1 MNKLKNMRLSTML
14 GAGFALV
21 IAIGFFV
28 ALFARMQ
35 LVSVG
40 NNLNYAANVRLV
52 NLLMIVKI
60 KDNITDNAHDIRDMA
75 LFTTLPHT
83 EEESRD
89 YITKTNLVL
98 EKRITDNN
106 TLLKQL
112 DKALKLKRSRELF
125 DNLNSVRPAYSQ
137 ALRKVMSVS
146 AAGQYDAARSLVINE
161 VVGPQA
167 RVLDA
172 LSEMIGDHSGT
183 TVAMS
188 RNYVDEAHFS
198 GNLLLLITIIS
209 AVIGSLIAWG
219 IGRAVKGQLGGEPAY
234 AVSVAKQVSEGQ
246 LNTAVELKSGDTRS
260 LLAAMDD
267 MRNRLLGIV
276 REVRDSS
283 HSISV
288 GASEIAACSTDLSQ
302 RTEEQAA
309 SLQETAASM
318 EQMSQTIQQNA
329 ETVRTATRLANSA
342 SETATQSGNA
352 VNNLVLTMQE
362 ISDSSRKIGD
372 IIGVI
377 DGIAF
382 QTNILALNAAVEAA
396 RAGESGRGFAVV
408 AGEVRSLAQR
418 SASAASEIKT
428 LIEDSMRTVT
438 KGSDMVSS
446 AGTTIDDL
454 VQQSHRVAGLI
465 SEIGV
470 TTEEQG
476 QGIVQINVAI
486 TQLDQVTQQNAALV
500 EESAS
505 AAESLRDQATRL
517 VQLMSIFNTGQA
529 VAAANAR
536 LVQAAPVL
544 ATRKTALAVSGGSSD
559 NWEKF

>member
-52 NLLMIVKI
+52 NLLLIVKI

-83 EEESRD
+83 EAESRD
-89 YITKTNLVL
+89 YITKTNQVL
-98 EKRITDNN
+98 EKRIMDNN
-106 TLLKQL
+106 VLLKQL

-125 DNLNSVRPAYSQ
+125 DNLNNVRPAYSQ

-146 AAGQYDAARSLVINE
+146 AAGQYDAARALVISE

-172 LSEMIGDHSGT
+172 LSEMISDHSGS
-183 TVAMS
+183 TVSMA
-188 RNYVDEAHFS
+188 RGYVEEAHFA
-198 GNLLLLITIIS
+198 GNLLLMITIIS

-219 IGRAVKGQLGGEPAY
+219 IGRAVKGQLGGEPVY
-234 AVSVAKQVSEGQ
+234 AVSVAKHVSEGQ
-246 LNTAVELKSGDTRS
+246 LNTAVELKPGDTRS

-267 MRNRLLGIV
+267 MRSRLLGVV

-288 GASEIAACSTDLSQ
+288 GASEIAAGSTDLSQ

-352 VNNLVLTMQE
+352 VNNLVLTMRE
-362 ISDSSRKIGD
+362 ISDSSQKIGD
-372 IIGVI
+372 IISVI

-418 SASAASEIKT
+418 SASAASEIKA

-465 SEIGV
+465 AEIGV

-476 QGIVQINVAI
+476 QGIAQINVAI

-505 AAESLRDQATRL
+505 AAESLSDQATRL

-529 VAAANAR
+529 IAAANAR
-536 LVQAAPVL
+536 QAKSAPVS
-544 ATRKTALAVSGGSSD
+544 TIRQPALAPNAGSAD
-559 NWEKF
+559 NWEQF

>member
-52 NLLMIVKI
+52 NLLLIVKI

-83 EEESRD
+83 EAESRD

-246 LNTAVELKSGDTRS
+246 LNTAVELRNGDTRS

-288 GASEIAACSTDLSQ
+288 GASEIAAGSTDLSQ

-438 KGSDMVSS
+438 KGSDMVNS

>member
-52 NLLMIVKI
+52 NLLLIVKI

-83 EEESRD
+83 EAESRD

-288 GASEIAACSTDLSQ
+288 GASEIAAGSTDLSQ

-529 VAAANAR
+529 IAAANAR
-536 LVQAAPVL
+536 LIQVAPVL

>member
-288 GASEIAACSTDLSQ
+288 GASEIAAGSTDLSQ

>member
-52 NLLMIVKI
+52 NLLLIVKI

-83 EEESRD
+83 EAESRD
-89 YITKTNLVL
+89 YITKTNQVL
-98 EKRITDNN
+98 EKRIADNN
-106 TLLKQL
+106 VLLKQL
-112 DKALKLKRSRELF
+112 DKALRLKHSRELF
-125 DNLNSVRPAYSQ
+125 DNLNNVRPAYSQ

-146 AAGQYDAARSLVINE
+146 AAGQYDAARALVISE

-172 LSEMIGDHSGT
+172 LSEMISDHSGS
-183 TVAMS
+183 TVGMA
-188 RNYVDEAHFS
+188 RGYVEEAHFA
-198 GNLLLLITIIS
+198 GNLLLIITIIS
-209 AVIGSLIAWG
+209 AVIGSLIAWS
-219 IGRAVKGQLGGEPAY
+219 IGRAVKGQLGGEPVY

-246 LNTAVELKSGDTRS
+246 LNTAVELKQGDTRS
-260 LLAAMDD
+260 LLAAMDE
-267 MRNRLLGIV
+267 MRSRLLGVV

-288 GASEIAACSTDLSQ
+288 GASEIAAGSTDLSQ

-352 VNNLVLTMQE
+352 VNNLVLTMRE
-362 ISDSSRKIGD
+362 ISESSQKIGD
-372 IIGVI
+372 IISVI

-418 SASAASEIKT
+418 SASAASEIKA

-476 QGIVQINVAI
+476 QGIAQINVAI

-505 AAESLRDQATRL
+505 AAESLSDQATRL
-517 VQLMSIFNTGQA
+517 VQLMSIFNTGQ
-529 VAAANAR
+529 VIAAANAR
-536 LVQAAPVL
+536 QDKPAPASTTRRPQLAAN
-544 ATRKTALAVSGGSSD
+544 GGRLD
-559 NWEKF
+559 NWEQF

>member
-52 NLLMIVKI
+52 NLLLIVKI

-83 EEESRD
+83 EAESRD

-288 GASEIAACSTDLSQ
+288 GASEIAAGSTDLSQ

-529 VAAANAR
+529 VATANAR

>member
-52 NLLMIVKI
+52 NLLIIVKI

-75 LFTTLPHT
+75 LYTTLPHT
-83 EEESRD
+83 EAESRE
-89 YITKTNLVL
+89 YIHKTNLVL
-98 EKRITDNN
+98 EKRIADNN
-106 TLLKQL
+106 VLLQQL

-146 AAGQYDAARSLVINE
+146 AAGQYDAARALVINE

-172 LSEMIGDHSGT
+172 LSDMISDHSGS
-183 TVAMS
+183 TVNMS
-188 RNYVDEAHFS
+188 RNYVEEAHFA
-198 GNLLLLITIIS
+198 GNLLLIITIIS
-209 AVIGSLIAWG
+209 ALIGALVAWG
-219 IGRAVKGQLGGEPAY
+219 ISRAVKGQLGGEPAY
-234 AVSVAKQVSEGQ
+234 AALVAKQVSEGQ
-246 LNTAVELKSGDTRS
+246 LNTGVELKAGDTRS
-260 LLAAMDD
+260 LLAAMDA
-267 MRNRLLGIV
+267 MRTRLLDVV

-283 HSISV
+283 HSISI
-288 GASEIAACSTDLSQ
+288 GASEIAAGSTDLSQ

-329 ETVRTATRLANSA
+329 ETVRAATRLANSA
-342 SETATQSGNA
+342 SETATKSGNA

-362 ISDSSRKIGD
+362 ISNSSQKIGD
-372 IIGVI
+372 IISVI

-418 SASAASEIKT
+418 SASAANEIKA

-446 AGTTIDDL
+446 AGVTIDDL

-476 QGIVQINVAI
+476 QGINQINVAI

-505 AAESLRDQATRL
+505 AADSLSDQAAKL
-517 VQLMSIFNTGQA
+517 VQLMSIFNTGQSL
-529 VAAANAR
+529 VAANNRQVSTAPKAVKR
-536 LVQAAPVL
+536 QPAAVV
-544 ATRKTALAVSGGSSD
+544 TGSE
-559 NWEKF
+559 NWEQF

>member
-1 MNKLKNMRLSTML
+1 MNKLKNLRLSTML

-52 NLLMIVKI
+52 NLLLIVKI

-83 EEESRD
+83 EAESRE
-89 YITKTNLVL
+89 YITKTNRVL

-198 GNLLLLITIIS
+198 GNLMLLITIIS
-209 AVIGSLIAWG
+209 AFIGSLIAWG
-219 IGRAVKGQLGGEPAY
+219 IGRAVKGQLGGEPVY

-246 LNTAVELKSGDTRS
+246 LNTAVELKSGDSRS

-288 GASEIAACSTDLSQ
+288 GASEIAAGSTDLSQ

-352 VNNLVLTMQE
+352 VNNLVLTMRE
-362 ISDSSRKIGD
+362 ISESSQKIGD
-372 IIGVI
+372 IISVI

-529 VAAANAR
+529 IAAANAR
-536 LVQAAPVL
+536 LVQAAPAL
-544 ATRKTALAVSGGSSD
+544 ATRKTALAVSGGSAD

>member
-28 ALFARMQ
+28 ALFARIQ

-40 NNLNYAANVRLV
+40 NNLNRTANVRLV
-52 NLLMIVKI
+52 TLLTIVKI
-60 KDNITDNAHDIRDMA
+60 KDNVIDNAHDIRDMA
-75 LFTTLPHT
+75 LYNTLPHT
-83 EEESRD
+83 EEESRE
-89 YITKTNLVL
+89 YIQKTNLVL
-98 EKRITDNN
+98 EKRIADTNV
-106 TLLKQL
+106 LLQQL
-112 DKALKLKRSRELF
+112 NKALKLKRSRELF
-125 DNLNSVRPAYSQ
+125 DNLNNVRPTYSQ
-137 ALRKVMSVS
+137 ALRKVMGVS
-146 AAGQYDAARSLVINE
+146 AAGQYDAARALVINE
-161 VVGPQA
+161 VIGPQA

-172 LSEMIGDHSGT
+172 LSDMISDHSSS
-183 TVAMS
+183 TVSMS
-188 RNYVDEAHFS
+188 RHYVEEAHYA
-198 GNLLLLITIIS
+198 GNLLLIITIIS
-209 AVIGSLIAWG
+209 ALISALIAWG
-219 IGRAVKGQLGGEPAY
+219 ISRAVKGQLGGEPTY
-234 AVSVAKQVSEGQ
+234 AALVAKQVSEGQ
-246 LNTAVELKSGDTRS
+246 LKTGVELKAGDTRS
-260 LLAAMDD
+260 LLAAMDA
-267 MRNRLLGIV
+267 MRTRLLGVV

-283 HSISV
+283 HSISI
-288 GASEIAACSTDLSQ
+288 GASEIAAGSTDLSQ

-329 ETVRTATRLANSA
+329 ETVRAATRLANSA
-342 SETATQSGNA
+342 SETATKSGNA

-362 ISDSSRKIGD
+362 ISNSSQKIGD
-372 IIGVI
+372 IISVI

-418 SASAASEIKT
+418 SASAANEIKA

-438 KGSDMVSS
+438 KGSDVVSS
-446 AGTTIDDL
+446 AGVTIDEL

-476 QGIVQINVAI
+476 QGINQINVAI

-505 AAESLRDQATRL
+505 AADSLSDQAAKL
-517 VQLMSIFNTGQA
+517 VQLMSIFNTGQ
-529 VAAANAR
+529 
-536 LVQAAPVL
+536 
-544 ATRKTALAVSGGSSD
+544 
-559 NWEKF
+559 

>member
-52 NLLMIVKI
+52 NLLLIVKI

-83 EEESRD
+83 EAESRD

-98 EKRITDNN
+98 EKRIADNN
-106 TLLKQL
+106 VLLKQL
-112 DKALKLKRSRELF
+112 DKALRLKHSRELF
-125 DNLNSVRPAYSQ
+125 DNLNNVRPAYSQ

-146 AAGQYDAARSLVINE
+146 AAGQYDAARALVISE

-172 LSEMIGDHSGT
+172 LSEMISDHSGS
-183 TVAMS
+183 TVGMA
-188 RNYVDEAHFS
+188 RGYVEEAHFA
-198 GNLLLLITIIS
+198 GNLLLIITIIS
-209 AVIGSLIAWG
+209 AVIGSLIAWS
-219 IGRAVKGQLGGEPAY
+219 IGRAVKGQLGGEPVY

-246 LNTAVELKSGDTRS
+246 LNTAVELKQGDTRS
-260 LLAAMDD
+260 LLAAMDE
-267 MRNRLLGIV
+267 MRSRLLGVV

-288 GASEIAACSTDLSQ
+288 GASEIAAGSTDLSQ

-352 VNNLVLTMQE
+352 VNNLVLTMRE
-362 ISDSSRKIGD
+362 ISESSQKIGD
-372 IIGVI
+372 IISVI

-418 SASAASEIKT
+418 SASAASEIKA

-476 QGIVQINVAI
+476 QGIAQINVAI

-505 AAESLRDQATRL
+505 AAESLSDQATRL
-517 VQLMSIFNTGQA
+517 VQLMSIFNTGQ
-529 VAAANAR
+529 VIAAANAR
-536 LVQAAPVL
+536 QAKPAPASTTRRPEL
-544 ATRKTALAVSGGSSD
+544 AANGGSLD
-559 NWEKF
+559 NWEQF

>member
-52 NLLMIVKI
+52 NLLLIVKI

-83 EEESRD
+83 EAESRD

-246 LNTAVELKSGDTRS
+246 LNTAVELRNGDTRS

-288 GASEIAACSTDLSQ
+288 GASEIAAGSTDLSQ

-438 KGSDMVSS
+438 KGSDMVNS

-529 VAAANAR
+529 IAAANAR
-536 LVQAAPVL
+536 LIQAAPVL

>member
-1 MNKLKNMRLSTML
+1 MNKLKNMWLSTML

-288 GASEIAACSTDLSQ
+288 GASEIAAGSTDLSQ

>member
-52 NLLMIVKI
+52 NLLIIVKI

-75 LFTTLPHT
+75 LYTTLPHT
-83 EEESRD
+83 EEESRE
-89 YITKTNLVL
+89 YIHKTNLVL
-98 EKRITDNN
+98 EKRIADNN
-106 TLLKQL
+106 VLLQQL

-125 DNLNSVRPAYSQ
+125 DNLNNVRPAYSQ

-146 AAGQYDAARSLVINE
+146 AAGQYDAARALVINE

-172 LSEMIGDHSGT
+172 LSDMISDHSGS
-183 TVAMS
+183 TVNMS
-188 RNYVDEAHFS
+188 RNYVEEAHFA
-198 GNLLLLITIIS
+198 GNLLLIITIIS
-209 AVIGSLIAWG
+209 ALIGALVAWG
-219 IGRAVKGQLGGEPAY
+219 ISRAVKGQLGGEPAY
-234 AVSVAKQVSEGQ
+234 AALVAKQVSEGQ
-246 LNTAVELKSGDTRS
+246 LNTGVELKAGDTRS
-260 LLAAMDD
+260 LLAAMDA
-267 MRNRLLGIV
+267 MRTRLLDVV

-283 HSISV
+283 HSISI
-288 GASEIAACSTDLSQ
+288 GASEIAAGSTDLSQ

-329 ETVRTATRLANSA
+329 ETVRAATCLANSA
-342 SETATQSGNA
+342 SETATKSGNA

-362 ISDSSRKIGD
+362 ISNSSQKIGD
-372 IIGVI
+372 IISVI

-418 SASAASEIKT
+418 SASAANEIKA

-446 AGTTIDDL
+446 AGVTIDDL

-476 QGIVQINVAI
+476 QGINQINVAI

-505 AAESLRDQATRL
+505 AADSLSDQAAKL
-517 VQLMSIFNTGQA
+517 VQLMSIFNTGQSLVAANNRQVSTAPKAVKRQPAA
-529 VAAANAR
+529 VA
-536 LVQAAPVL
+536 
-544 ATRKTALAVSGGSSD
+544 TGSE
-559 NWEKF
+559 NWEQF

>member
-52 NLLMIVKI
+52 NLLLIVKI

-83 EEESRD
+83 EAESRD

-125 DNLNSVRPAYSQ
+125 DNLNNVRPAYSQ

-288 GASEIAACSTDLSQ
+288 GASEIAAGSTDLSQ

-529 VAAANAR
+529 VATANAR

-544 ATRKTALAVSGGSSD
+544 ATHKTALAVSGGSSD

>member
-52 NLLMIVKI
+52 NLLLIVKI

-83 EEESRD
+83 EAESRD

-125 DNLNSVRPAYSQ
+125 DNLNNVRPAYSQ

-288 GASEIAACSTDLSQ
+288 GASEIAAGSTDLSQ

-529 VAAANAR
+529 VATANAR

>member
-52 NLLMIVKI
+52 NLLLIVKI

-83 EEESRD
+83 EAESRD

-112 DKALKLKRSRELF
+112 DKALKLKHSRELF

-246 LNTAVELKSGDTRS
+246 LNTAVELRNGDTRS

-288 GASEIAACSTDLSQ
+288 GASEIAAGSTDLSQ

-438 KGSDMVSS
+438 KGSDMVNS

>member
-52 NLLMIVKI
+52 NLLLIVKI

-83 EEESRD
+83 EAESRD

-288 GASEIAACSTDLSQ
+288 GASEIAAGSTDLSQ

>member
-52 NLLMIVKI
+52 NLLLIVKI

-83 EEESRD
+83 EAESRD
-89 YITKTNLVL
+89 YITKTNQVL
-98 EKRITDNN
+98 EKRIADNN
-106 TLLKQL
+106 VLLKQL
-112 DKALKLKRSRELF
+112 DKALRLKRSRELF
-125 DNLNSVRPAYSQ
+125 DNLNNVRPAYSQ

-146 AAGQYDAARSLVINE
+146 AAGQYDAARALVISE

-172 LSEMIGDHSGT
+172 LSEMISDHSGS
-183 TVAMS
+183 TVNMA
-188 RNYVDEAHFS
+188 RGYVEDAHFA
-198 GNLLLLITIIS
+198 GNLLLIITIIS

-219 IGRAVKGQLGGEPAY
+219 IGRAVKGQLGGEPVY

-246 LNTAVELKSGDTRS
+246 LNTAVELKQGDTRS
-260 LLAAMDD
+260 LLAAMDE
-267 MRNRLLGIV
+267 MRSRLLGVV

-288 GASEIAACSTDLSQ
+288 GASEIAAGSTDLSQ

-352 VNNLVLTMQE
+352 VNNLVLTMRE
-362 ISDSSRKIGD
+362 ISESSQKIGD
-372 IIGVI
+372 IISVI

-418 SASAASEIKT
+418 SASAASEIKA

-476 QGIVQINVAI
+476 QGIAQINVAI

-505 AAESLRDQATRL
+505 AAESLSDQATRL
-517 VQLMSIFNTGQA
+517 VQLMSIFNTGQ
-529 VAAANAR
+529 VIAAANAR
-536 LVQAAPVL
+536 QVEPVP
-544 ATRKTALAVSGGSSD
+544 TSVIRKPALAANAGSAD
-559 NWEKF
+559 HWEQF

>member
-52 NLLMIVKI
+52 NLLLIVKI

-83 EEESRD
+83 EAESRD

-219 IGRAVKGQLGGEPAY
+219 IGRAVKGQLGGESAY

-288 GASEIAACSTDLSQ
+288 GASEIASGSTDLSQ

-529 VAAANAR
+529 VATANAR

>member
-1 MNKLKNMRLSTML
+1 
-14 GAGFALV
+14 
-21 IAIGFFV
+21 
-28 ALFARMQ
+28 
-35 LVSVG
+35 
-40 NNLNYAANVRLV
+40 
-52 NLLMIVKI
+52 
-60 KDNITDNAHDIRDMA
+60 
-75 LFTTLPHT
+75 
-83 EEESRD
+83 
-89 YITKTNLVL
+89 
-98 EKRITDNN
+98 
-106 TLLKQL
+106 
-112 DKALKLKRSRELF
+112 
-125 DNLNSVRPAYSQ
+125 
-137 ALRKVMSVS
+137 
-146 AAGQYDAARSLVINE
+146 
-161 VVGPQA
+161 
-167 RVLDA
+167 
-172 LSEMIGDHSGT
+172 MIGDHSGT

-246 LNTAVELKSGDTRS
+246 LNTAVELRNGDTRS

-288 GASEIAACSTDLSQ
+288 GASEIAAGSTDLSQ

-438 KGSDMVSS
+438 KGSDMVNS

-529 VAAANAR
+529 IAAANAR
-536 LVQAAPVL
+536 LIQAAPVL

>member
-52 NLLMIVKI
+52 NLLLIVKI

-83 EEESRD
+83 EAESRD
-89 YITKTNLVL
+89 YITKTNLLL

-106 TLLKQL
+106 VLLKQL

-125 DNLNSVRPAYSQ
+125 DNLNKVRPAYSQ

-146 AAGQYDAARSLVINE
+146 AAGQYDAARALVINE
-161 VVGPQA
+161 VIGPQA

-198 GNLLLLITIIS
+198 GNLLLVITIIS

-219 IGRAVKGQLGGEPAY
+219 IARAVKGQLGGEPAY
-234 AVSVAKQVSEGQ
+234 AFSVAKQVSEGQ
-246 LNTAVELKSGDTRS
+246 LNTAVALKNGDSRS
-260 LLAAMDD
+260 LLAAMES
-267 MRNRLLGIV
+267 MRNRLLEIV

-283 HSISV
+283 HSISI
-288 GASEIAACSTDLSQ
+288 GASEIAAGSTDLSQ

-329 ETVRTATRLANSA
+329 ETVRAATRLANSA

-362 ISDSSRKIGD
+362 ISDSSQKIGD
-372 IIGVI
+372 IISVI

-418 SASAASEIKT
+418 SASAASEIKV

-438 KGSDMVSS
+438 KGSEMVSS
-446 AGTTIDDL
+446 AGVTIDEL

-465 SEIGV
+465 AEIGV

-476 QGIVQINVAI
+476 QGIDQINVAI

-505 AAESLRDQATRL
+505 AAESLSDQAAKL

-529 VAAANAR
+529 IAAANAR
-536 LVQAAPVL
+536 LVQAAPALV
-544 ATRKTALAVSGGSSD
+544 TSKPALAAGGGSSD
-559 NWEKF
+559 NWVKF

>member
-52 NLLMIVKI
+52 NLLTIVKI

-75 LFTTLPHT
+75 LYTTLPHT
-83 EEESRD
+83 EEESRE
-89 YITKTNLVL
+89 YIQKTNLVL
-98 EKRITDNN
+98 EKRIADNN
-106 TLLKQL
+106 VLLQQL

-125 DNLNSVRPAYSQ
+125 DNLNNVRPAYSQ
-137 ALRKVMSVS
+137 ALRKVMGVS
-146 AAGQYDAARSLVINE
+146 AAGQYDTARALVINE
-161 VVGPQA
+161 VIGPQA

-172 LSEMIGDHSGT
+172 LSDMISDHSGS
-183 TVAMS
+183 TVSMS
-188 RNYVDEAHFS
+188 RHYVEEAHYA
-198 GNLLLLITIIS
+198 GNLLLIITIIS
-209 AVIGSLIAWG
+209 ALIGALIAWG
-219 IGRAVKGQLGGEPAY
+219 ISRAVKGQLGGEPTY
-234 AVSVAKQVSEGQ
+234 AALVAKQVSEGQ
-246 LNTAVELKSGDTRS
+246 LNTGVELKAGDTRS
-260 LLAAMDD
+260 LLAAMDA
-267 MRNRLLGIV
+267 MRTRLLGVV

-283 HSISV
+283 HSISI
-288 GASEIAACSTDLSQ
+288 GASEIAAGSTDLSQ

-329 ETVRTATRLANSA
+329 ETVRAATRLANSA
-342 SETATQSGNA
+342 SETATKSGNA

-362 ISDSSRKIGD
+362 ISNSSQKIGD
-372 IIGVI
+372 IISVI

-418 SASAASEIKT
+418 SASAANEIKA

-446 AGTTIDDL
+446 AGVTIDDL

-476 QGIVQINVAI
+476 QGINQINVAI

-505 AAESLRDQATRL
+505 AADSLSDQAAKL
-517 VQLMSIFNTGQA
+517 VQLMSIFNTGQSL
-529 VAAANAR
+529 AAANAR
-536 LVQAAPVL
+536 PSPAVPKAIKRQPAAV
-544 ATRKTALAVSGGSSD
+544 ATGSE
-559 NWEKF
+559 NWEQF